1 LDNFSEVDKRNSINS
16 FTKNLKNHRNDDG
29 PTKTHKTSN
38 HGNDRY
44 QSVDNLILDAVGG
57 SRPKPSF
64 GSPSLGSLHNDK
76 IWSSDRNSSRKD
88 LNPLGSGFGIEPQG
102 PQEILHDQIFIS
114 DNSNRNGFRGT
125 SQVRTKGKQV
135 TAKVDTGLRVGGV
148 YPRKLFET
156 SK

>member
-1 LDNFSEVDKRNSINS
+1 MDNFSEVDKRNSINS
-16 FTKNLKNHRNDDG
+16 FTKTLKKHRNDDG

-38 HGNDRY
+38 NSNDRY
-44 QSVDNLILDAVGG
+44 QSVDNLMLEAVGG
-57 SRPKPSF
+57 SRLKPSF
-64 GSPSLGSLHNDK
+64 GSPSLSSLHNDK
-76 IWSSDRNSSRKD
+76 IWSSDRHSSRRD

-114 DNSNRNGFRGT
+114 DNSNPNPYRGT
-125 SQVRTKGKQV
+125 SQIKSKGQQV

-148 YPRKLFET
+148 YPRDLFET